1 MVFQNYFGGQIYKNF
16 ENKLGPLKDL
26 EIIYKV
32 NKVIW
37 KYS

>member
-1 MVFQNYFGGQIYKNF
+1 MVFQTYFGGKIYKSF
-16 ENKLGPLKDL
+16 ENKLGPQKDL

-32 NKVIW
+32 NNVIW